1 MRDFLPRP
9 AIAPA
14 TVWTFP
20 VPRRAQLSNG
30 VELMIF
36 DLPGQH
42 VVSACLVLDVPLN
55 AEGRDI
61 EGVAT
66 ICARTLDEG
75 TLRHDGDEFA
85 ELLETEGAGFGVDL
99 SLSGLQAVLDVPAS
113 HLDRALELFAEAV
126 TEPSLADRDVNRHV
140 QLRLAEIE
148 QAQAN
153 SAQIASIAFRAAV
166 FEESRRAARM
176 NGGEPETVRQVTP
189 EAVGAFHHD
198 HFGPAGATLIM
209 AGDFIDD
216 PIAAAERCLG
226 SWGNDDQRRVVA
238 EEPVPAP
245 QRTLLIDRP
254 GAVQADVR
262 LGGFGIDRLD
272 PRWSAISVA
281 SYAMGGAFLSRLN
294 AVLREEKGYTYGVRM
309 NFGPLRTG
317 GSFAVQGSF
326 RTEVVVDALAI
337 TNELIK
343 VEGAPFTSQEVDD
356 AVAFFT
362 GVSPLRYATADGVA
376 DQAATQVLAGLP
388 DDYVD
393 RSLALLR
400 SVTPEAATEA
410 YRSVVHPDELTLVV
424 VGDAERLAEPLRAT
438 GFPDLEIRTP
448 ASIGTASVGNRA
460 AAVTEPRRSDRHA
473 SSSASDDEVGGFRA
487 TMRRAHQSR
496 AQPPSA
502 RSARFTAALASCIF
516 FWYVP
521 RSPAVSALSAASKAA
536 DASLSALVAAGL
548 SASPVGVFPS
558 ALPPSSVVPPEL
570 PWNTWSSACCKV
582 SPMPTDW
589 PKRTTTKRS
598 AG

>member
-14 TVWTFP
+14 AVWTFP
-20 VPRRAQLSNG
+20 TPRRGRLSNG
-30 VELMIF
+30 IELMIF
-36 DLPGQH
+36 ELPGQH
-42 VVSACLVLDVPLN
+42 VISAHLVLDVPLN
-55 AEGRDI
+55 AEGRAI

-66 ICARTLDEG
+66 ICGRTLDEG
-75 TLRHDGDEFA
+75 SLRHDGDEFA

-126 TEPSLADRDVNRHV
+126 TEPSLAERDVNRHV

-176 NGGEPETVRQVTP
+176 NGGEPETVSQVSR

-198 HFGPAGATLIM
+198 HFGPAGTTLIL
-209 AGDFIDD
+209 AGDFADD
-216 PIAAAERCLG
+216 PVAAAERSLG
-226 SWGNDDQRRVVA
+226 SWRNDDQRRVVA
-238 EEPVPAP
+238 EEPAAGIRRLV
-245 QRTLLIDRP
+245 LLDRP

-294 AVLREEKGYTYGVRM
+294 AVLREDKGYTYGVRM

-326 RTEVVVDALAI
+326 RTEIVADALAI
-337 TNELIK
+337 TRELID
-343 VEGAPFTSQEVDD
+343 VDQAPFTSQEVDD

-362 GVSPLRYATADGVA
+362 GVSPLRYATAEGVA
-376 DQAATQVLAGLP
+376 DQAATQVLARLP
-388 DDYVD
+388 EDYVD

-424 VGDAERLAEPLRAT
+424 VGDADRLADPLRAA
-438 GFPDLEIRTP
+438 GFPELEVRTPDLEET
-448 ASIGTASVGNRA
+448 
-460 AAVTEPRRSDRHA
+460 
-473 SSSASDDEVGGFRA
+473 
-487 TMRRAHQSR
+487 
-496 AQPPSA
+496 QP
-502 RSARFTAALASCIF
+502 
-516 FWYVP
+516 
-521 RSPAVSALSAASKAA
+521 
-536 DASLSALVAAGL
+536 
-548 SASPVGVFPS
+548 
-558 ALPPSSVVPPEL
+558 
-570 PWNTWSSACCKV
+570 
-582 SPMPTDW
+582 
-589 PKRTTTKRS
+589 
-598 AG
+598 